1 MRADLLQ
8 NPVEVLQR
16 VSVDKAPPS
25 GVTLTEIVCMLQAH
39 APAGAAVTLQPADV
53 QVQMADG
60 TLCIVLV
67 ILVEALGGV
76 CASGTLDP

>member
-1 MRADLLQ
+1 MLQ

-25 GVTLTEIVCMLQAH
+25 GVTLTEIVGMLQAH
-39 APAGAAVTLQPADV
+39 TPARAAVTLQPADV